1 MEVLGP
7 ILEIVHIMLDPI
19 AKYFKYHRGVKK
31 YMMILHKKLEEL
43 KCRKDDIESRLNI
56 DLLQSGKTLKKE
68 VQLWLDGACKIISQV
83 DSLSKEVGDMKYLS
97 RAHFG
102 KKITVMIKVVDE
114 HHRKGDFVDR
124 LVIDA
129 PTGNKVTLPTTE
141 LVGKSTAR
149 RNMEQLWDCLMDDSC
164 RKIGVYGMG
173 GVGKTT
179 MIKLIHNRLLEETN
193 KFDNV
198 IWVSVSKFASVTQL
212 QDKLARAIGV
222 CMPENESEMVRAAK
236 LFAMIR
242 TMKNC
247 VLIFDD
253 VWEAFQLE
261 DVGIPEPGAD
271 NKSKFVLT
279 TRLADVC
286 LRMGCKQIKAE
297 LLSEEEAWN
306 LFVEKA
312 SLDVISPHIKPIAKE
327 VAKQCACLPLAIVT
341 IARSLKGVTESCE
354 WRNALEELR
363 DSTRGHHDMRRV
375 LEQLKFSYNHL
386 DDEKLR
392 NCLLYCAL
400 YPEDFSIRRKELIE
414 RLIAGG
420 VIDRMCSRR
429 AAFDKGHAMLNK
441 LEKACLLECVMKKSE
456 DDKQVKMH
464 DLVRDMVIH
473 VNGISSR
480 LMVKSG
486 MHLRE
491 IPDGNYWTEDLE
503 MVSLMHNYISGIP
516 SDVSPMCTR
525 ISTLLLASN
534 HCLTMIPDPFFMHM
548 ATLEVLDLSDTSIEA
563 LPNSISKL
571 GKLSALL
578 LRRCAKL
585 RLIPSLEKLIL
596 LRKLDLCHAGIKEIP
611 QGLEMLFNLRYLN
624 LHTPYLEFLPCG
636 VLLKLLNLQELITF
650 GASKTSKVKGD
661 EVACLRKLET
671 FSGQFYNIH
680 EFNIFVHSISTRGRE
695 PDMYF
700 IQVGEYHTVTF
711 EEEPES
717 FGKHVKLVKCFIGR
731 GDDELVLPNGI
742 QSLDIHDCHG
752 VASLCDIS
760 SLNNATDLRSLEIS
774 KCDDVKYAFHASSS
788 TCFRSLESLR
798 LIDLLNF
805 VSLSYKAGAAALP
818 NDMFSN
824 LKSFRIHRCPNIKRL
839 FTPGLLLQLHSL
851 SVIEVTFC
859 PQMKDIIAEDSDESI
874 ENHSIDMKKT
884 TNHPML
890 RHLVLCELPKL
901 KSIYTQTLHCDSLQV
916 IEVFGCPRLNRIPF
930 SPSPVPSNLDK
941 ILATKEWWESLEWD
955 QPNAKTAFQPY
966 FKNCIPQKLKFKN
979 RSI

>member
-19 AKYFKYHRGVKK
+19 AKYFKYHRG
-31 YMMILHKKLEEL
+31 KLEEL

-56 DLLQSGKTLKKE
+56 DLLQPGKTLKKE
-68 VQLWLDGACKIISQV
+68 IISQV

-97 RAHFG
+97 RARLG
-102 KKITVMIKVVDE
+102 KKITVTIKVVDE

-141 LVGKSTAR
+141 L
-149 RNMEQLWDCLMDDSC
+149 LWDCLMDDSC

-193 KFDNV
+193 KFDHV

-242 TMKNC
+242 TTKNS
-247 VLIFDD
+247 
-253 VWEAFQLE
+253 FQLE

-279 TRLADVC
+279 ARLADVC

-312 SLDVISPHIKPIAKE
+312 GLDVISPYIEPIAKE

-375 LEQLKFSYNHL
+375 FEQLKFSYNHL
-386 DDEKLR
+386 DDEKHR

-400 YPEDFSIRRKELIE
+400 YPEDFGIRRKELIE
-414 RLIAGG
+414 RLITGG
-420 VIDRMCSRR
+420 
-429 AAFDKGHAMLNK
+429 GHAMLNK
-441 LEKACLLECVMKKSE
+441 LEKACLLECVMNKSE
-456 DDKQVKMH
+456 DNKQVKMH

-563 LPNSISKL
+563 LPSSISKL

-585 RLIPSLEKLIL
+585 RLVPSLEKLIL

-611 QGLEMLFNLRYLN
+611 QGIEMLINLRYLN

-636 VLLKLLNLQELITF
+636 VLSKLLNLQVLITF
-650 GASKTSKVKGD
+650 GASKTSKVKGY
-661 EVACLRKLET
+661 EVASLRKLET

-711 EEEPES
+711 KEEPES

-760 SLNNATDLRSLEIS
+760 SLNNATNLRSLEIS
-774 KCDDVKYAFHASSS
+774 N
-788 TCFRSLESLR
+788 LESLR

-859 PQMKDIIAEDSDESI
+859 RQMKDIIAEDNDESI

-966 FKNCIPQKLKFKN
+966 FKNCIPHKLKFIN